1 MQLDARPLFE
11 HYPVEATYDGEAGRF
26 ECEIC
31 IPIAPL

>member
-11 HYPVEATYDGEAGRF
+11 HYPVEATYDGEAGRC